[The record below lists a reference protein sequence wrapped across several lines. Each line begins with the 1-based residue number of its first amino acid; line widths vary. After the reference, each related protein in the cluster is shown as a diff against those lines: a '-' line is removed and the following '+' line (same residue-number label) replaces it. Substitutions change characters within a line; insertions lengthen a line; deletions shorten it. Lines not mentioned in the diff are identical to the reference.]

1 MIGRCKTSIAMLSH
15 GLVNTVSVLAVV
27 HVVNRASLD
36 MSAYVVAHPR
46 GLVVDHVGAEV
57 GVEPGLVGP
66 QLAVDALHGH
76 GVDVVNLVQRREVV
90 LHPPQAELSHRGPQ
104 RAVASDGR
112 GPGRGQARGR

>member
-36 MSAYVVAHPR
+36 MSANVIAHPR

-76 GVDVVNLVQRREVV
+76 GVDVVDLVQRCEIVFY
-90 LHPPQAELSHRGPQ
+90 PPKAELSHRGPQ

-112 GPGRGQARGR
+112 GPGRGQARGS